1 MELKNNLKKFKM
13 FRKEKKCKN
22 PECESVIE
30 YFENPKKL
38 FCNASCKNRFH
49 YLSDREENHEV
60 YEFEKVFKRNYKIA
74 ESFLKKNIYRVD
86 AKIAKALGFNRFV
99 YMGIKQF
106 LPNEKLYRSLK
117 RIKDIFFLYDIE
129 EDVIIFYQYNDVN

>member
-1 MELKNNLKKFKM
+1 M

-30 YFENPKKL
+30 YFENPKKI

-49 YLSDREENHEV
+49 YLSDREKNHEV
-60 YEFEKVFKRNYKIA
+60 YEFEKALKNNYEIATNFFKQ
-74 ESFLKKNIYRVD
+74 NIFKVD
-86 AKIAKALGFNRFV
+86 AEVVKALGFKRSV

-106 LPNEKLYRSLK
+106 SPSEKLYHSLK
-117 RIKDIFFLYDIE
+117 RIKDIFFIYDIE
-129 EDVIIFYQYNDVN
+129 EDVILFYKYNDVN

>member
-1 MELKNNLKKFKM
+1 M

-30 YFENPKKL
+30 YFENPKKI

-49 YLSDREENHEV
+49 YLSDREKNHEV
-60 YEFEKVFKRNYKIA
+60 YEFEKALKTNYEIAQNFFKQ
-74 ESFLKKNIYRVD
+74 NIFEVD
-86 AKIAKALGFNRFV
+86 AKVVKALGLKRSV

-106 LPNEKLYRSLK
+106 SPSEKLYHSLK

-129 EDVIIFYQYNDVN
+129 KDVIIFYKYNDVN

>member
-1 MELKNNLKKFKM
+1 M
-13 FRKEKKCKN
+13 FRIEKKCKN

-30 YFENPKKL
+30 YFENPKKI

-49 YLSDREENHEV
+49 YLSDKEENHEV
-60 YEFEKVFKRNYKIA
+60 YEFEKALKINYEIAQNFFDQKIY
-74 ESFLKKNIYRVD
+74 KVD
-86 AKIAKALGFNRFV
+86 AKVAKALGFNRFV

-106 LPNEKLYRSLK
+106 LPSEKLYHSLK

-129 EDVIIFYQYNDVN
+129 EDIIIFYK

>member
-1 MELKNNLKKFKM
+1 MLRTE
-13 FRKEKKCKN
+13 RKCQN
-22 PECESVIE
+22 PECESAIE

-49 YLSDREENHEV
+49 YLSDKEKNHEV
-60 YEFEKVFKRNYKIA
+60 YEFEKALKNNYEIA
-74 ESFLKKNIYRVD
+74 QNFFEQNIYRVD

-106 LPNEKLYRSLK
+106 SPSEKLYRSLK

-129 EDVIIFYQYNDVN
+129 EDVIIFFKYTEVK

>member
-1 MELKNNLKKFKM
+1 M
-13 FRKEKKCKN
+13 FRTERKCQN

-49 YLSDREENHEV
+49 YLSDKEKNHEV
-60 YEFEKVFKRNYKIA
+60 YEFEKALKTNYDIA
-74 ESFLKKNIYRVD
+74 QNFFEQNIYRVD
-86 AKIAKALGFNRFV
+86 AKIAKGLGFNRFV

-106 LPNEKLYRSLK
+106 SPSEKLYRSLK

-129 EDVIIFYQYNDVN
+129 EDVIVFYK

>member
-1 MELKNNLKKFKM
+1 MLRTE
-13 FRKEKKCKN
+13 RKCKN

-30 YFENPKKL
+30 HFENPKKL

-49 YLSDREENHEV
+49 YLSDSEKNHEV
-60 YEFEKVFKRNYKIA
+60 YEFEKALKTNYELAIHFFKQNIFEVDAKVAKELGFKRN
-74 ESFLKKNIYRVD
+74 
-86 AKIAKALGFNRFV
+86 V

-106 LPNEKLYRSLK
+106 SPSEKLYHSLK

-129 EDVIIFYQYNDVN
+129 KDLILFYQYNDAN

>member
-1 MELKNNLKKFKM
+1 M

-30 YFENPKKL
+30 YFENPKKI

-49 YLSDREENHEV
+49 YLSDREKNHEV
-60 YEFEKVFKRNYKIA
+60 YEFEKALKNNYEIATNFFKQ
-74 ESFLKKNIYRVD
+74 NIFEVD
-86 AKIAKALGFNRFV
+86 SEVAKALGFKRSV

-106 LPNEKLYRSLK
+106 SPSEKLYHSLK
-117 RIKDIFFLYDIE
+117 RIKDIFFIYDIE
-129 EDVIIFYQYNDVN
+129 EDVILFYKYNDIN

>member
-1 MELKNNLKKFKM
+1 M

-30 YFENPKKL
+30 YFENPKKI

-74 ESFLKKNIYRVD
+74 ESFLKQNIYRVD

-106 LPNEKLYRSLK
+106 SQNEKLYRSLK

>member
-1 MELKNNLKKFKM
+1 MHRTE
-13 FRKEKKCKN
+13 RKCKN

-60 YEFEKVFKRNYKIA
+60 YEFEKALKTNYEIA
-74 ESFLKKNIYRVD
+74 IHFFNQNIFEVD
-86 AKIAKALGFNRFV
+86 AKVAKALGFKRNV

-106 LPNEKLYRSLK
+106 SPSEKLYNSLK

-129 EDVIIFYQYNDVN
+129 KDLILFYQYNEVN

>member
-1 MELKNNLKKFKM
+1 M
-13 FRKEKKCKN
+13 FRTEKKCKN
-22 PECESVIE
+22 PECDSVIE
-30 YFENPKKL
+30 YFENPKKI

-49 YLSDREENHEV
+49 YLSDREKNHEV
-60 YEFEKVFKRNYKIA
+60 YEFEKALKTNYDIATNFFKQDIF
-74 ESFLKKNIYRVD
+74 EVD

-106 LPNEKLYRSLK
+106 SPNEKLYRSLK

-129 EDVIIFYQYNDVN
+129 EDVIIFYKYNDVN